1 MLVALQLVAALL
13 QVVIAPL
20 HTEAAASRAVGGTL

>member
-1 MLVALQLVAALL
+1 MLVAPQLVAALL

-20 HTEAAASRAVGGTL
+20 QTEAAASRAMGGTL